1 MTVSMV
7 ETNTSMEYRQNCC
20 IVVISPPPNASNL
33 SLKSSTELKLNPN
46 PGVPEVEDT
55 VEDVAVEDTDGVDSV
70 EVTDGKLITVSS
82 VP

>member
-1 MTVSMV
+1 
-7 ETNTSMEYRQNCC
+7 
-20 IVVISPPPNASNL
+20 
-33 SLKSSTELKLNPN
+33 LKSSTELKLNPN